1 MAKPSCASGSSLGAT
16 VCQPHAHGSTSPPG
30 PVPALEPLLHCR
42 PMPPSVGHPCP
53 RHSNSGQ
60 TSCNASW
67 DILSSFLNA
76 SRLTNTLYTDV
87 LGVSSQHLSP
97 TSDRQYHLSSPGGE
111 KRQKK
116 GRRKGGG
123 VNQAPR
129 VHSGAALKLKPD
141 CLREELQR
149 RVWLPL
155 PGWVRVHR
163 GATST
168 AAVSCPVSVCAGF
181 ISKRLP
187 LPGHPGPRSASQG
200 PHPPAQCGCR
210 TAPNQSLQLWGQRC
224 EGSAWAA
231 HLILGCACE
240 APQGTEEP
248 EGGKLLSPE
257 LSIP

>member
-1 MAKPSCASGSSLGAT
+1 MT
-16 VCQPHAHGSTSPPG
+16 
-30 PVPALEPLLHCR
+30 ALARTPTQGQ
-42 PMPPSVGHPCP
+42 GH
-53 RHSNSGQ
+53 GQ
-60 TSCNASW
+60 TLLCVGLFTGCHS
-67 DILSSFLNA
+67 LSATRTREHFS
-76 SRLTNTLYTDV
+76 SRPCACSGAPAPLPSHAPFSGPPMTNTLYIDV
-87 LGVSSQHLSP
+87 LGVSPQHLSP
-97 TSDRQYHLSSPGGE
+97 TSDRQYHLSSPVGE

-129 VHSGAALKLKPD
+129 VHSGAAPKLKPD
-141 CLREELQR
+141 CLREEPR
-149 RVWLPL
+149 RGAWLPL
-155 PGWVRVHR
+155 PGWVRVRR

-181 ISKRLP
+181 VSKRLP

-200 PHPPAQCGCR
+200 PHPPAQCGFR
-210 TAPNQSLQLWGQRC
+210 TAPNQSLRLWGWRC
-224 EGSAWAA
+224 EGPAWAA